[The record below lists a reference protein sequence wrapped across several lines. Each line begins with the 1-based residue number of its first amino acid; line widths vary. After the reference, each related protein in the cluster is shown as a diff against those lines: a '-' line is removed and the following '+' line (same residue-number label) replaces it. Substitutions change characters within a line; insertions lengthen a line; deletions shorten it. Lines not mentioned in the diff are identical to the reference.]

1 MGRVFQSLGE
11 LGEYVGQTGIEIV
24 DAGVPLTEWNADA
37 TYGPAWRNQPS
48 VRKVVGFVARNLS
61 STPIHAFE
69 RKADDSRERLRDGDL
84 AQLLRRPSRAAGLTP
99 MRFWESMLIDG
110 LLHDKY
116 VARLVEHADGH
127 ELIRVPARRVRFE
140 NDGLDR
146 IGAVIIT
153 GADGKRVEQ
162 DPKDFLIDVGY
173 AERGTN
179 GTSPLRTLR
188 DILDEYKEAIAYRR
202 QVHKNGGRF
211 PGGITRPKPF
221 SSDVARTRFESMM
234 RSFTRGGENAGGMPV
249 FEDGETF
256 TSLGGFKPRD
266 MEDLAGRKLTDIE
279 VCTAYYIAPEIL
291 GIREGTFSN
300 VQAFKQMLWGPN
312 LGPYIAAWEQ
322 GLNSFLVPRLA
333 PQGDIYVEAAV
344 EAKLRGSFEEEAA
357 VLSTAAGAPWMTR
370 DEVRA
375 RKNLPR
381 IEGGDQL
388 VTPLNVLIGGQSSP
402 QDGVTSGGG
411 GTVPKTADDIQR
423 LITAATALIRA
434 GFDPQ
439 ASLAA
444 VGLDPIE
451 HLGLLPVTVREDE
464 KQVELISK
472 FRDRQSDVVR
482 RQRLAGN
489 AKWWD
494 RGRWD
499 RELVEDLAKSG
510 IEITA
515 AVAIAKQVNDD
526 VERELAEEG
535 VGDADQDS

>member
-11 LGEYVGQTGIEIV
+11 LGEFIGNSGIELV
-24 DAGVPLTEWNADA
+24 DAGVPLTEWNAGQ

-48 VRKVVGFVARNLS
+48 VRKVVGFVARNLA

-69 RKADDSRERLRDGDL
+69 RLADDSRERLRDGAL
-84 AQLLRRPSRAAGLTP
+84 AELLRRPSRAPGITP

-116 VARLVEHADGH
+116 VARLVEHADGF
-127 ELIRVPARRVRFE
+127 ELVRIPARRVRFK
-140 NDGLDR
+140 NDGMDR
-146 IGAVIIT
+146 IGSVVIT
-153 GADGKRVEQ
+153 GTDGRQVEQ
-162 DPKDFLIDVGY
+162 DPDDFLIDVGY
-173 AERGTN
+173 SERGTN

-188 DILDEYKEAIAYRR
+188 NILDEYNESIAYRR
-202 QVHKNGGRF
+202 SVHKNGGRF
-211 PGGITRPKPF
+211 PGAITRPKPF
-221 SSDVARTRFESMM
+221 SSDVARSRFESMM
-234 RSFTRGGENAGGMPV
+234 RTFTRGGENAGSMPV

-266 MEDLAGRKLTDIE
+266 IEDLAGRKLTDIE

-291 GIREGTFSN
+291 GIREGTFAN

-312 LGPYIAAWEQ
+312 LGPYISAWEQ

-333 PQGDIYVEAAV
+333 PERDVYVEAAV
-344 EAKLRGSFEEEAA
+344 ESKLRGSFEEEAA
-357 VLSTAAGAPWMTR
+357 VLSAAAGAPWMTR

-402 QDGVTSGGG
+402 QDGRTSGGG
-411 GTVPKTADDIQR
+411 GVVPKTAEEIQR

-434 GFDPQ
+434 GFAPQ

-451 HLGLLPVTVREDE
+451 HSGLLPVTVREDE
-464 KQVELISK
+464 KHVEIIAK
-472 FRDRQSDVVR
+472 FRDRQADVVR
-482 RQRLAGN
+482 RQRIAGN

-499 RELVEDLAKSG
+499 RELVEDLAKAG

-515 AVAIAKQVNDD
+515 AAAIAKQVNDD
-526 VERELAEEG
+526 VERELAQGG
-535 VGDADQDS
+535 VSDADQDS